1 MHLSSQAGWW
11 HKDRSDTPL
20 PSCCSWLGGDE
31 HTVKEHT
38 EASCATS
45 AMDRVT
51 EATQEGTRE
60 RLRIH
65 SMKGVLGVREGR

>member
-1 MHLSSQAGWW
+1 M
-11 HKDRSDTPL
+11 
-20 PSCCSWLGGDE
+20 
-31 HTVKEHT
+31 
-38 EASCATS
+38 EASYATS

-51 EATQEGTRE
+51 EATQEGMRE